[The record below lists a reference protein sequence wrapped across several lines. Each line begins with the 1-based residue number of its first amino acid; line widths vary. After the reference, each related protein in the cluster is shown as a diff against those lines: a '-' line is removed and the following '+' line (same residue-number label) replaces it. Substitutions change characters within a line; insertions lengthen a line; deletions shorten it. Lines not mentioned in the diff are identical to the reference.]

1 MRRSFF
7 LFEMALLGTIV
18 TIVSCSKLNYKLPV
32 VLTKENTLGNEDYYY
47 WYNGEKVTISISG
60 EYFNVYGDPQK
71 SSTIRE
77 YCESHSLIL
86 DSNTVTS
93 NALTMFKVNSA
104 ATKTESDFSYSKL
117 AAELKEDGSGVK
129 VFPVVNR
136 VNGTPI
142 ETSHLFYVKLMGE
155 NNYAKLKEFADGTG
169 TKIVS
174 DIDYMPGW
182 YVLSMENSVFD
193 NSIQASNYYMETGL
207 FEKVD
212 PAFIFDFQPSVTVN
226 DVGFNSQWGL
236 KNTQYSGYDIN
247 VESAWDL
254 SKGKNVSVAVVD
266 TGIDSNH
273 PDLKGNLTYHN
284 YNSMTS
290 STSYRFNNLKPHGT
304 HVSGIIAA
312 MADNTIGIAGVA
324 PESMLM
330 DVYHDLSISK
340 TATLELAGGINWAWA
355 NGADIINCS
364 WGDQG
369 GEFDSLHSSLLEEAI
384 LNAIQSGRNHKGAI
398 VIFAAGNSGGVL
410 DYPGNFDERIL
421 TVGAIGKTGH
431 PSDFS
436 AFGNRLDVVAPGES
450 ILSTL
455 PGGFTEFMSG
465 TSMAAPMVSGIA
477 ALILSINPQLNGQDV
492 IRIIELTSNKIN
504 PGGDFYYGDVYF
516 KDSGE
521 WNEHLGYGLVNAARA
536 VLYANTSANVSLS
549 NGGGSLSL
557 VSQSGAF
564 VSMSQGYVYSNS
576 LSDKTYY
583 VSVDNLSGDDYQYFW
598 QVFPYQNGYT
608 VGPRITTVYGQRAIL
623 ELPEGM
629 TRNTSYMIRC
639 CVFEGDRLIGAP
651 SFNLYVN

>member
-1 MRRSFF
+1 MKRSGF
-7 LFEMALLGTIV
+7 LFGIALLGTIV
-18 TIVSCSKLNYKLPV
+18 TIVSCSKLNHKLPMI
-32 VLTKENTLGNEDYYY
+32 LTKENTLCNEDYYY

-77 YCESHSLIL
+77 YCESHRLIP
-86 DSNTVTS
+86 DSNAVTS
-93 NALTMFKVNSA
+93 NALTMIKVNSA
-104 ATKTESDFSYSKL
+104 ATKTKSGFSYSKL

-136 VNGTPI
+136 VNGMPI
-142 ETSHLFYVKLMGE
+142 ETSRIFYVKLMGE
-155 NNYAKLKEFADGTG
+155 NNYAKLKEVADGTG

-182 YVLSMENSVFD
+182 YVLSIENSVFD
-193 NSIQASNYYMETGL
+193 NSIQASNCYMETGL

-226 DVGFNSQWGL
+226 DVGFSSQWGL

-247 VESAWDL
+247 VENAWEL

-273 PDLKGNLTYHN
+273 PDLKENIAYHN

-290 STSYRFNNLKPHGT
+290 STSYHFNNLKPHGT
-304 HVSGIIAA
+304 HVAGIVAA

-330 DVYHDLSISK
+330 DVYHDLSVSE
-340 TATLELAGGINWAWA
+340 TATLELARGINWAWA

-364 WGDQG
+364 WGDHG

-384 LNAIQSGRNHKGAI
+384 LNAMQSGRNHKGSI

-421 TVGAIGKTGH
+421 TVGSIGKTGH

-504 PGGDFYYGDVYF
+504 PGGNFYYGDVYF

-536 VLYANTSANVSLS
+536 VLYAKTSASESLS

-557 VSQSGAF
+557 VSQSGTF
-564 VSMSQGYVYSNS
+564 VPVSQGYVYSNS

-583 VSVDNLSGDDYQYFW
+583 VSVDNLSGDNYQYFW
-598 QVFPYQNGYT
+598 QVFPYQSGYT
-608 VGPRITTVYGQRAIL
+608 VGPRITTVYGQSAIL
-623 ELPEGM
+623 ELPEDM

-639 CVFEGDRLIGAP
+639 CVFESDRLIGAP
-651 SFNLYVN
+651 SFKLYVN